1 MTELYYTFSAFIFAT
16 AILTAVLNFWEVRKN
31 LIEIRAL
38 SAYSR
43 PVTVIRAGLEM
54 RIDSLQLVPGDIM
67 SIENDMKLPCDAVL
81 IAGQATVNE
90 AMLTGESTVVTKT
103 PAPPAL
109 DLNDAAP
116 RHTLFGGSLVAQVRG
131 ASRTSAG
138 ASAGAA
144 GHGTLAVVA
153 RTAFDSVKGRLV
165 LSILYPRSPSF
176 KFLEQSLMFVGFLF
190 ALAMVGFGINAKA
203 LADVDTPV
211 DKIIQRGC
219 DMVTIVVVSTC
230 SILVLAGYHVPLSSI
245 FSATYLPRLS
255 DNLSA
260 FCLLLPLITSIVM
273 MMQPPALPLALT
285 VGTAFAL
292 LALRK
297 DKVQCISP
305 QRVNL
310 AGKINCVCFDKTGTL
325 STEGL
330 EFRCVK
336 AAVPLQTSSASAR
349 FEPVEARE
357 ATAVRPQL
365 RALMATCHTLT
376 TVKSA
381 LAGDPLDLQ
390 TFNFSGA
397 FLHEQGTHGSATGS
411 PAGASSG
418 AGAAPAIVP
427 DAEAVIEVPVT
438 AAAASAFAPD
448 ASDAALPAWAAQL
461 AAIDA
466 ALVAAASAPP
476 PASPSPFP
484 SHSKHSLPS
493 LAAASSGALAIA
505 TPGAGAAA
513 VRSGSGSESADGSPV
528 ALEFGSPG
536 PADPLRSLS
545 SQAQSLSTRTRPI
558 SLASPG
564 ASKGQGGMAGR
575 SVLLPVVRVF
585 EFVPALQRMG
595 VVVRVPAPPSAAAAA
610 AMGAPSA
617 PTLVAFVKGAPE
629 MIASLCVPASVP
641 ADFDAQLR
649 AFTSA
654 GLRVI
659 AAASRILPADT
670 PLGAAS
676 GPAAEELRRSVEA
689 QLLFLGFIVLE
700 NPLKPESAPAIA
712 RLQSEAALPTIMI
725 TGDNAVTAV
734 CIARDCGIVP
744 AGYRVFIGDLAQD
757 YVAAQAATAAAGASG
772 GAGSAPGTPVSPS
785 AGTRCVVW
793 RDVDDESSGLDPDTL
808 LPAAGLSPASTS
820 GVRPSVVVPSSS
832 GSGSGSGAS
841 SSLTKAPLG
850 PNAPYVLAM
859 TGRAYAA
866 LSDAVRSGDVDTA
879 FLQRACLQCR
889 VFARMSPE
897 GKASV
902 VETLQSTKLYVM
914 MVGDGANDSLA
925 LRAAHVGISLSQ
937 AEASVS
943 APFTCLRPDI
953 ACVPRVLC
961 EGRGAL
967 ATSFQMFGFM
977 ALYSTIQF
985 ANALLIVFR
994 GSFLSN
1000 NECEFKLCELF
1011 ACVLHHARV
1020 PFFADSAIVF
1030 MSCFPRPAACP
1041 HTRVCRPVPGL
1052 VHRLHSGSNT
1062 RQHTIIAH
1070 PDGQASICKPAV
1082 AVQLAAQLRLHRPD
1096 IRPPSVGFLRRGG
1109 AAVVRHG
1116 RVPRLNE
1123 P

>member
-1 MTELYYTFSAFIFAT
+1 MQHVMWLAAATSEGCILVAPSFSFSTCGICCC
-16 AILTAVLNFWEVRKN
+16 
-31 LIEIRAL
+31 
-38 SAYSR
+38 
-43 PVTVIRAGLEM
+43 P
-54 RIDSLQLVPGDIM
+54 SLP
-67 SIENDMKLPCDAVL
+67 
-81 IAGQATVNE
+81 
-90 AMLTGESTVVTKT
+90 
-103 PAPPAL
+103 PAPAL
-109 DLNDAAP
+109 
-116 RHTLFGGSLVAQVRG
+116 
-131 ASRTSAG
+131 
-138 ASAGAA
+138 
-144 GHGTLAVVA
+144 
-153 RTAFDSVKGRLV
+153 
-165 LSILYPRSPSF
+165 
-176 KFLEQSLMFVGFLF
+176 
-190 ALAMVGFGINAKA
+190 
-203 LADVDTPV
+203 
-211 DKIIQRGC
+211 
-219 DMVTIVVVSTC
+219 
-230 SILVLAGYHVPLSSI
+230 
-245 FSATYLPRLS
+245 
-255 DNLSA
+255 
-260 FCLLLPLITSIVM
+260 
-273 MMQPPALPLALT
+273 QPPALPLALT

-297 DKVQCISP
+297 DRVQCISP

-336 AAVPLQTSSASAR
+336 AAAPPQAQAAAAGSAGAPAAAAR
-349 FEPVEARE
+349 FEAVEARD
-357 ATAVRPQL
+357 ATALRPQL

-376 TVKSA
+376 IVKSA
-381 LAGDPLDLQ
+381 IAGDPLDLQ

-397 FLHEQGTHGSATGS
+397 FLHDEATGSSGASGS

-418 AGAAPAIVP
+418 AGAAPVHTA

-438 AAAASAFAPD
+438 AAVAAPFLPPSD
-448 ASDAALPAWAAQL
+448 AAAAAALPAWAVQL

-466 ALVAAASAPP
+466 ALVAAAPLP
-476 PASPSPFP
+476 GPGSPFP
-484 SHSKHSLPS
+484 VPTRSKHSLPS
-493 LAAASSGALAIA
+493 LSATSAGALSISTPAQTAVSPDASS
-505 TPGAGAAA
+505 AADDD
-513 VRSGSGSESADGSPV
+513 GSASAEGSPV
-528 ALEFGSPG
+528 ALATASSPRRQ
-536 PADPLRSLS
+536 RSLHEYVSGS
-545 SQAQSLSTRTRPI
+545 SGSGP
-558 SLASPG
+558 
-564 ASKGQGGMAGR
+564 
-575 SVLLPVVRVF
+575 SVDLPVVRVF

-595 VVVRVPAPPSAAAAA
+595 VVVRIPAPASAAAAA
-610 AMGAPSA
+610 AVGAPAS

-712 RLQSEAALPTIMI
+712 RLQSEAAIPTIMI

-744 AGYRVFIGDLAQD
+744 AGYRVFIGDLAPD
-757 YVAAQAATAAAGASG
+757 FAAAPPA
-772 GAGSAPGTPVSPS
+772 ARAPGGNSTPLSPP
-785 AGTRCVVW
+785 AGARCVVW
-793 RDVDDESSGLDPDTL
+793 RDVDDERSGLDPETL
-808 LPAAGLSPASTS
+808 LPTGAASPLGASAS
-820 GVRPSVVVPSSS
+820 GVRPSVVVP
-832 GSGSGSGAS
+832 GGAN
-841 SSLTKAPLG
+841 AARQPLG
-850 PNAPYVLAM
+850 PSAPYVLAM

-866 LSDAVRSGDVDTA
+866 LSDAVRAGDIATA

-897 GKASV
+897 GKAAV
-902 VETLQSTKLYVM
+902 VETLQSTRLYVM

-937 AEASVS
+937 LEASVS

-953 ACVPRVLC
+953 SCVPRVLC

-1000 NECEFKLCELF
+1000 NECAWQQALAPCS
-1011 ACVLHHARV
+1011 CS
-1020 PFFADSAIVF
+1020 SAAV
-1030 MSCFPRPAACP
+1030 S
-1041 HTRVCRPVPGL
+1041 PVPL
-1052 VHRLHSGSNT
+1052 SSHYL
-1062 RQHTIIAH
+1062 
-1070 PDGQASICKPAV
+1070 
-1082 AVQLAAQLRLHRPD
+1082 
-1096 IRPPSVGFLRRGG
+1096 
-1109 AAVVRHG
+1109 
-1116 RVPRLNE
+1116 
-1123 P
+1123 